1 MDYFKTNQTFA
12 PTIQKETPTT
22 RYIYPSQTNPPLY
35 SFEEIGEFTCRFNFN
50 TTNTVNNEITNSDEE
65 GNFYFAEEFA
75 NKRFKNENCCAG
87 SPITAPTTNTAANT
101 NENNT
106 DSGNDEIFEQVGKK
120 RARCDAENNGNNRM
134 KVCKACKLYQ
144 TQIKK
149 RSGMCTICNKVY
161 KFAQE
166 IVEKNNGAMFTFNEE
181 TRDFTIICGFNHTFT
196 APFDM
201 KQLKYWCNRC
211 TRSERDTRKAY
222 FREADAQKRREMS
235 EMQEKLIMQAN
246 AVAGCGG
253 GTNNNCNN
261 TMTEDEETT
270 NEDNESDKCYFNN
283 YDNEEYCQDK
293 YGFKEA
299 FNEGRNQDNNEEDK
313 GDNNGGA
320 AATEINIGQFIRG
333 IGGNIARTN
342 RMTEAEFMEYI
353 VELIIKAPQRRI
365 EQFFENMPK
374 GERVRMFRRLAR
386 FVHPDKN
393 ANRFAKEAF

>member
-1 MDYFKTNQTFA
+1 
-12 PTIQKETPTT
+12 
-22 RYIYPSQTNPPLY
+22 
-35 SFEEIGEFTCRFNFN
+35 
-50 TTNTVNNEITNSDEE
+50 
-65 GNFYFAEEFA
+65 
-75 NKRFKNENCCAG
+75 
-87 SPITAPTTNTAANT
+87 
-101 NENNT
+101 
-106 DSGNDEIFEQVGKK
+106 
-120 RARCDAENNGNNRM
+120 
-134 KVCKACKLYQ
+134 
-144 TQIKK
+144 
-149 RSGMCTICNKVY
+149 
-161 KFAQE
+161 
-166 IVEKNNGAMFTFNEE
+166 MFTFNEE

-201 KQLKYWCNRC
+201 KQIKYWCNRC

-261 TMTEDEETT
+261 NNMTEDEETT

-283 YDNEEYCQDK
+283 YDEEYCQDK

-299 FNEGRNQDNNEEDK
+299 FNEGRNRANNEEDK

-320 AATEINIGQFIRG
+320 TAEIDIGQFIRG

>member
-1 MDYFKTNQTFA
+1 MEHFNMNPAFNTVFDD
-12 PTIQKETPTT
+12 ETTTT
-22 RYIYPSQTNPPLY
+22 RYCNIPYAHSY
-35 SFEEIGEFTCRFNFN
+35 DFSFEEVGEFARKFNFN
-50 TTNTVNNEITNSDEE
+50 NNMAFNQEITNSDEE
-65 GNFYFAEEFA
+65 RNFYFAEEHA
-75 NKRFKNENCCAG
+75 NKRFKIDQCGGCTNERI
-87 SPITAPTTNTAANT
+87 STASTNPNT
-101 NENNT
+101 NENNST
-106 DSGNDEIFEQVGKK
+106 NDSGNDEVFEQVGKK
-120 RARCDAENNGNNRM
+120 RTRETNENQGNRM
-134 KVCKACKLYQ
+134 KVCKACKLYYA
-144 TQIKK
+144 QIKK
-149 RSGMCTICNKVY
+149 RSGMCTVCNRVY

-166 IVEKNNGAMFTFNEE
+166 IVEKNNGAVFIFNEE
-181 TRDFTIICGFNHTFT
+181 TRDFTITCAFNHTFT

-201 KQLKYWCNRC
+201 KQIKYWCTRC

-235 EMQEKLIMQAN
+235 EMQEKLIMQEN

-253 GTNNNCNN
+253 GTNNCNN
-261 TMTEDEETT
+261 NNNMTEEEETT

-283 YDNEEYCQDK
+283 YEDNEEYCQEK

-299 FNEGRNQDNNEEDK
+299 FNECRNQDNNEEDK
-313 GDNNGGA
+313 GETAGTTD
-320 AATEINIGQFIRG
+320 INIGQFIRG
-333 IGGNIARTN
+333 IGGNIGRTN

-393 ANRFAKEAF
+393 AHRFAKEAF

>member
-1 MDYFKTNQTFA
+1 MDN
-12 PTIQKETPTT
+12 
-22 RYIYPSQTNPPLY
+22 
-35 SFEEIGEFTCRFNFN
+35 
-50 TTNTVNNEITNSDEE
+50 
-65 GNFYFAEEFA
+65 
-75 NKRFKNENCCAG
+75 CAG
-87 SPITAPTTNTAANT
+87 SPITTATTNTTNT

-106 DSGNDEIFEQVGKK
+106 DSGNDEVFDQVGKK
-120 RARCDAENNGNNRM
+120 RTRCDNENNGNRM

-166 IVEKNNGAMFTFNEE
+166 IVEKNNGAMFTFNEQ
-181 TRDFTIICGFNHTFT
+181 TCDFTIICGFNHAFT
-196 APFDM
+196 APFDVR
-201 KQLKYWCNRC
+201 QIKYWCNRC

-253 GTNNNCNN
+253 GTNNNNCNN
-261 TMTEDEETT
+261 NNMTEDEETT

-313 GDNNGGA
+313 GENNGG
-320 AATEINIGQFIRG
+320 ATEINIGQFIRG

>member
-1 MDYFKTNQTFA
+1 MEYFKTNQSFA
-12 PTIQKETPTT
+12 PIVEDATT
-22 RYIYPSQTNPPLY
+22 TARYYNIFHSYSLNY
-35 SFEEIGEFTCRFNFN
+35 SFGEVGGFAHTFNFN
-50 TTNTVNNEITNSDEE
+50 TTTGFSNEITNSDEE
-65 GNFYFAEEFA
+65 ANFYFAEEFA
-75 NKRFKNENCCAG
+75 NKRFKMDNCAG
-87 SPITAPTTNTAANT
+87 SPITTATTNTTNT

-106 DSGNDEIFEQVGKK
+106 DSGNDEVFDQVGKK
-120 RARCDAENNGNNRM
+120 RTRGDTENHGNRM

-166 IVEKNNGAMFTFNEE
+166 IVEKNNGAMFIFNEQ
-181 TRDFTIICGFNHTFT
+181 TRDFTITCGFNHTFT

-201 KQLKYWCNRC
+201 KQIKYWCSRC

-261 TMTEDEETT
+261 NNMTEDEETT

-293 YGFKEA
+293 YGYKEA

-313 GDNNGGA
+313 GDNNGT
-320 AATEINIGQFIRG
+320 ATEINIGQFIRG
-333 IGGNIARTN
+333 IGGNIGRTN

>member
-1 MDYFKTNQTFA
+1 MCNV
-12 PTIQKETPTT
+12 
-22 RYIYPSQTNPPLY
+22 
-35 SFEEIGEFTCRFNFN
+35 C
-50 TTNTVNNEITNSDEE
+50 
-65 GNFYFAEEFA
+65 
-75 NKRFKNENCCAG
+75 
-87 SPITAPTTNTAANT
+87 
-101 NENNT
+101 
-106 DSGNDEIFEQVGKK
+106 
-120 RARCDAENNGNNRM
+120 NR
-134 KVCKACKLYQ
+134 
-144 TQIKK
+144 
-149 RSGMCTICNKVY
+149 VY

-166 IVEKNNGAMFTFNEE
+166 VVEKNNGAMFTFNEE
-181 TRDFTIICGFNHTFT
+181 TRDFTFTCGFAHTFT

-201 KQLKYWCNRC
+201 RQIKFWCSRC

-261 TMTEDEETT
+261 NNMTEEEDNT

-283 YDNEEYCQDK
+283 YYDNEEYCQDK
-293 YGFKEA
+293 YTFKEA
-299 FNEGRNQDNNEEDK
+299 FNEGRNNEEEDK
-313 GDNNGGA
+313 GETTTAGTN
-320 AATEINIGQFIRG
+320 EINIGQFIRG
-333 IGGNIARTN
+333 IGGNIGRTN
-342 RMTEAEFMEYI
+342 RMTETEFMEYI

-393 ANRFAKEAF
+393 AHRFAKEAF

>member
-1 MDYFKTNQTFA
+1 MNTAAAATLIDA
-12 PTIQKETPTT
+12 PINTT
-22 RYIYPSQTNPPLY
+22 RQVFNLTQAICSY
-35 SFEEIGEFTCRFNFN
+35 SFEDAGDFTRKFIFPEFNQ
-50 TTNTVNNEITNSDEE
+50 EITNSDEE
-65 GNFYFAEEFA
+65 TYFGFA
-75 NKRFKNENCCAG
+75 NKRFKVNDDACGG
-87 SPITAPTTNTAANT
+87 SPNERINTATTNAGT
-101 NENNT
+101 NENNST
-106 DSGNDEIFEQVGKK
+106 NDSGNEEAFEKVGQK
-120 RARCDAENNGNNRM
+120 RQRTADKTRI

-144 TQIKK
+144 TQLKK
-149 RSGMCTICNKVY
+149 RSGMCNVCNRVY

-166 IVEKNNGAMFTFNEE
+166 VVEKNNGAMFTFNEE
-181 TRDFTIICGFNHTFT
+181 TRDFTFTCGFAHTFT

-201 KQLKYWCNRC
+201 RQIKFWCSRC

-261 TMTEDEETT
+261 NNMTEEEDNT

-283 YDNEEYCQDK
+283 YYDNEEYCQDK
-293 YGFKEA
+293 YTFKEA
-299 FNEGRNQDNNEEDK
+299 FNEGRNNEEEDK
-313 GDNNGGA
+313 GETTTAGTN
-320 AATEINIGQFIRG
+320 EINIGQFIRG
-333 IGGNIARTN
+333 IGGNIGRTN
-342 RMTEAEFMEYI
+342 RMTETEFMEYI

-393 ANRFAKEAF
+393 AHRFAKEAF